1 MKDFFRLQARPT
13 VVVSTISPRG
23 ISNAAPFSFSS
34 PMASKPVPLFGF
46 CCEVEHDT
54 WRNIRQNGEF
64 VINLVG
70 EGFGPLME
78 KLETNY
84 PYEVS
89 EIRESGLTEIKSIR
103 VKPPRIAEAYGWL
116 ECRMRESV
124 ELSDRAV
131 WIIGEVVESDA
142 KDNLYD
148 TDKGAINVEKVKPLH
163 HIWGDVFTTSM
174 REIKFKR
181 ASKS

>member
-13 VVVSTISPRG
+13 VVISTISPRG

-34 PMASKPVPLFGF
+34 PMSSKPIPLYGF

-54 WRNIRQNGEF
+54 WRNIKQNGEF
-64 VINLVG
+64 VVNLAG
-70 EGFGPLME
+70 EEFGPLME
-78 KLETNY
+78 KLETHY

-89 EIRESGLTEIKSIR
+89 EIRECGLTEIKSNR

-116 ECRMRESV
+116 ECRMRESI

-131 WIIGEVVESDA
+131 WIIGEVVESNA
-142 KDNLYD
+142 KDNVYD
-148 TDKGAINVEKVKPLH
+148 ADKGVIEVEKAKPLH
-163 HIWGDVFTTSM
+163 HIWSDVFATHM
-174 REIKFKR
+174 RESRYKR
-181 ASKS
+181 ASK